1 MPLHWIQMHTHILRC
16 LKKCVVQ
23 RSIWLAFLSNT
34 AAGCTAEQVFRW
46 QHGGEHAAGKLVH
59 CHHSAAAPTY
69 HCISMII
76 LPIHAVNQRC
86 HARLV
91 ALAILG
97 HFCLQPINLHS
108 DQPQDNSRTLIDV
121 YNHSIQ
127 KMQHSSQHHAQRT
140 LCTHQSHSHRA
151 VLLGLTTPWVADGT
165 VWVRPPTRSHGSEPD
180 RGVEQCGPEGHA
192 EQC

>member
-1 MPLHWIQMHTHILRC
+1 MQSGLQNRYTQPILLLLSPSCKPHAICKVVSTASIVMPLHWIQMHTHSLRC

-97 HFCLQPINLHS
+97 HLCLQPINLHS
-108 DQPQDNSRTLIDV
+108 DQPQDNSRTFD
-121 YNHSIQ
+121 
-127 KMQHSSQHHAQRT
+127 
-140 LCTHQSHSHRA
+140 
-151 VLLGLTTPWVADGT
+151 
-165 VWVRPPTRSHGSEPD
+165 
-180 RGVEQCGPEGHA
+180 
-192 EQC
+192 